1 MPYTTDQLIQILEQ
15 ELHAHWRGERVLLS
29 ATQRLDNP
37 VIARALQPERLSMV
51 FGYQDF
57 RAQIHEYQRQHGV
70 SGLVWRTCR
79 FGAGWVTVPEVHPHL
94 VPVAGDKAILMA
106 HKPAI
111 LDFWGHC
118 TQGLDLWVA
127 GSPPESLTP
136 EGAAGRI
143 DQAEWLEVEAT
154 TTELHL
160 GLCWGDPRECH
171 YGWAAPASGCER
183 LVAAPGRPSALKM

>member
-51 FGYQDF
+51 FGYQEF

-70 SGLVWRTCR
+70 SGLVWRSCR
-79 FGAGWVTVPEVHPHL
+79 FGAHWVTVPEVHPHL
-94 VPVAGDKAILMA
+94 VPVAGDKEMLIA

-111 LDFWGHC
+111 LTFWQQC
-118 TQGLDLWVA
+118 TQALSLWIA
-127 GSPPESLTP
+127 GSPPEPLMAP
-136 EGAAGRI
+136 AAAGRI
-143 DQAEWLEVEAT
+143 DQAEWLEVDAT
-154 TTELHL
+154 ATELYL

-171 YGWAAPASGCER
+171 YTWAAPASGCER
-183 LVAAPGRPSALKM
+183 LVAAPGRPSALKI